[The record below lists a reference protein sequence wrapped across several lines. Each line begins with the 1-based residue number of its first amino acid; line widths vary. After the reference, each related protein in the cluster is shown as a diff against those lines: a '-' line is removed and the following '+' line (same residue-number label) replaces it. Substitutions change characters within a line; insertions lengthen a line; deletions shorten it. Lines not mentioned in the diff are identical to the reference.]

1 MMKQVFWFDS
11 YGNVQSKE
19 VADDYV
25 LQAGELDPQPEQSEN
40 ANGEQKA
47 LANLGIQV
55 AQLTTQNT
63 QIMTMIGKLGLQIAK
78 GEN

>member
-40 ANGEQKA
+40 VNGEQKA
-47 LANLGIQV
+47 LANLGMQV

-63 QIMTMIGKLGLQIAK
+63 QIMMMVGKLGLQIAK
-78 GEN
+78 GDN

>member
-1 MMKQVFWFDS
+1 MMKKVFWFDS

-25 LQAGELDPQPEQSEN
+25 LQAGELDPQPEQNEN

-47 LANLGIQV
+47 LANLGMQV

-63 QIMTMIGKLGLQIAK
+63 QIMMMVGKLGLQIAK
-78 GEN
+78 GDN